1 MLVLTQRLAL
11 ASDFVPDFIL
21 ALSAEE
27 RARSRYILKTPD
39 GRDISLNLPRGTI
52 LQEGDLLTTDEQNS
66 IVAIAARSEPVM
78 TVTAKESLDL
88 LRAAYH
94 LGNRHVK
101 LEVTTTHLRLSPDS
115 VLKSMLI
122 QLGLE
127 VREEI
132 APFYPEVG
140 AYGHQSG

>member
-1 MLVLTQRLAL
+1 MLVLTQRLAT
-11 ASDFVPDFIL
+11 ASDSVPDLIL

-27 RARSRYILKTPD
+27 RTRSRYLLKTPD
-39 GRDISLNLPRGTI
+39 GRDISLHLPRGI
-52 LQEGDLLTTDEQNS
+52 VLQEGDLLTTDQQNL
-66 IVAIAARSEPVM
+66 IVAIAARSESVM

-101 LEVTTTHLRLSPDS
+101 LEVTTVYLRLSPDP

-122 QLGLE
+122 KLGLE
-127 VREEI
+127 VQEEM

-140 AYGHQSG
+140 AYGHH